1 MTVRHS
7 PLEGI
12 ATFVASIPLQAREAA
27 GGKSDLRAEIDSDG
41 FMLIRGKSFERIF
54 TRSTRIAP
62 TGILHAARLFSQT
75 DGVII
80 RDMMRERGLTGIS
93 PRQLR
98 TAIGVHATGKTKCL
112 SEESSAANLCFSMSP
127 TGTEYAL
134 RVSRTAPGRWLVSIP
149 DADAPYRCGGM
160 WAAGTIVLCLEPDKT

>member
-1 MTVRHS
+1 MTAPRS

-27 GGKSDLRAEIDSDG
+27 GGKSDLKAEMDPDG
-41 FMLIRGKSFERIF
+41 FIIIRGKSFDKAF

-62 TGILHAARLFSQT
+62 TGTLHAGRLFSQT

-80 RDMMRERGLTGIS
+80 RDTMKERGLVGVS

-98 TAIGVHATGKTKCL
+98 TVIGLHATGKKKCL
-112 SEESSAANLCFSMSP
+112 SEESSAANLCFSMNP

-134 RVSRTAPGRWLVSIP
+134 RISRTAPGRWLVSIP
-149 DADAPYRCGGM
+149 GADAPYRCGGA
-160 WAAGTIVLCLEPDKT
+160 WAAGTVVLCLEPDKT